1 MAEGTRS
8 YSQVVDS
15 LNSLREQQD
24 RHQKQL
30 EDTIAV
36 LLQQQENARIDR
48 ENQDKRF
55 AEVLQ
60 QISKISINGSN
71 AQEEMHDD
79 SEEVPARDHVDR
91 GFFRNIKVE
100 FPRFSGGNPVAWV
113 YKANQYFLY
122 HQVPPGQR
130 IFFASFYM
138 EEEALVWFQNSSEAG
153 LFRSWDEF
161 TQALQVRFGLSVY
174 DDPMEALTRLK
185 QLSAV
190 AAYKTEFELISNRLK
205 GISEKNKLSCFISGL
220 KDEVRF
226 AVKMFNPKNL
236 NDAFGL
242 AKIQEQN
249 IWSTRKVWKN
259 TSYDPGTSMQKPI
272 QAHSIL
278 GAPPRGQAVSKMP
291 FQRISENQMQ
301 ERRKKGLCYFCEE
314 KYYQG
319 HKCAKPRV
327 YVLEGMDL
335 SHMEPCESEEE
346 PEQSEENDD
355 QQMKGVA
362 GVAAISVQAL
372 VGTPSPKTMRVLG
385 HIKKRRL
392 TILIDSGS
400 THNFVDTA
408 VASKCGLAIQQS
420 EPLQVRIANDDLVAS
435 EGKCCN
441 VPLLIQGTTFLSDL
455 LTLKLGG
462 CDIVLGVQWLLSLG
476 PILWDFGKLSMQFTY
491 KGVLTCLKALTATSS
506 NLVDDVEVTK
516 ISSMEN
522 KGLFLQIT
530 AVQSQEVLHDVP
542 QDVLKLLDSFQIVF
556 DEPRGLPPQRSQDH
570 QILLK
575 TDTTPV
581 SVRPYRYPYY
591 QKTEIEKIVKELLE
605 SGVIRPSQSPFS
617 SPVLLVRKGD
627 GSWQMYRDYR
637 ALNEATIKAK
647 YLYQ

>member
-1 MAEGTRS
+1 M
-8 YSQVVDS
+8 VDS

-36 LLQQQENARIDR
+36 LVQQQETARIDR

-55 AEVLQ
+55 AEVIH

-71 AQEEMHDD
+71 AQEEMHED
-79 SEEVPARDHVDR
+79 SEEVPARDQVDR
-91 GFFRNIKVE
+91 GIFRNIKVE
-100 FPRFSGGNPVAWV
+100 FPRFFGGNPVAWV

-185 QLSAV
+185 QVSTV

-205 GISEKNKLSCFISGL
+205 RISEKNKLSCFISGL

-226 AVKMFNPKNL
+226 TVKMFNPKNL

-259 TSYDPGTSMQKPI
+259 TSYDSGTSIQKPI
-272 QAHSIL
+272 HAPSIL
-278 GAPPRGQAVSKMP
+278 GTPPRGQAVSKMP
-291 FQRISENQMQ
+291 FQRISENEMQ

-335 SHMEPCESEEE
+335 SQMESCESEEE
-346 PEQSEENDD
+346 TEQSEENDS

-362 GVAAISVQAL
+362 GVAAISIQAL

-400 THNFVDTA
+400 TYNFVDTA
-408 VASKCGLAIQQS
+408 VASKCGLTIQQS
-420 EPLQVRIANDDLVAS
+420 DPLQVRIANGDMVAS

-441 VPLLIQGTTFLSDL
+441 VTLLIQ
-455 LTLKLGG
+455 
-462 CDIVLGVQWLLSLG
+462 
-476 PILWDFGKLSMQFTY
+476 
-491 KGVLTCLKALTATSS
+491 GVLTCLKALTSTSS

-516 ISSMEN
+516 ISSMES

-556 DEPRGLPPQRSQDH
+556 DEPRGLPPQRSHDH

-575 TDTTPV
+575 TDSTPV

-591 QKTEIEKIVKELLE
+591 QKTEIEKIVKELLQ

-627 GSWQMYRDYR
+627 GSWRMCIDYR
-637 ALNEATIKAK
+637 VLNEATIKDK
-647 YLYQ
+647 YPIPVVDELLDELFGATVFSKLDLRSGYH